1 MADIG
6 FQPYPG
12 AEAAAAWFQKY
23 AADAAAALRK
33 LARRA
38 DLQMWITTDS
48 FEDVLAFYRR
58 LGQEQRQFAEG
69 FLPNL
74 RAKSGRGVEAAHV
87 IFDGEA
93 SPVASKDY
101 VSIQRPVIV
110 SFEPLVV
117 HEFTQIS
124 RYLVK
129 Q

>member
-1 MADIG
+1 MTDIG
-6 FQPYPG
+6 FVPYPS
-12 AEAAAAWFQKY
+12 AEAAADWFQKY

-33 LARRA
+33 LGRRA

-48 FEDVLAFYRR
+48 FDDVLAFYRR
-58 LGQEQRQFAEG
+58 LGQEQRRFAES

-74 RAKSGRGVEAAHV
+74 REKSGYSVEAAHV
-87 IFDGEA
+87 IFDGET
-93 SPVASKDY
+93 SPVGSKDY

-117 HEFTQIS
+117 HEFTQIA

-129 Q
+129 E